1 MENRSSE
8 KRLELWELPPE
19 VKELVAECELTG
31 RRTVF
36 HRGERAVA
44 ILVSHD
50 EYLALRETIDIA
62 ADAELIARVN
72 AAEESIKRGQMIL
85 SEDLG
90 MPRGNDR
97 LRMSESVEKE
107 WQALS
112 GEEQSLVRAALQTI
126 DDDPI
131 IGAPLFDPLRGLWSS
146 RAGHLRIVYRVVA
159 EARFIAILAIVRAA

>member
-1 MENRSSE
+1 M
-8 KRLELWELPPE
+8 
-19 VKELVAECELTG
+19 
-31 RRTVF
+31 F